1 MWTQVE
7 HLDTYFNLTFEKI
20 IYENMVSKL
29 RNEVEIMDI
38 PIDYKNNVLDQFADW
53 CKEHKPNTE
62 TVRYIAERLLLLE
75 NRFGDECD
83 FWNMQYK
90 NSLVRTFD
98 MNRRIFQNS
107 AFLIALYYVKL
118 LQGNFHQIRAISDIA
133 IKIVQGR
140 VAVNNVHRQKLR
152 HYKEQIDF

>member
-1 MWTQVE
+1 MEYVIQ
-7 HLDTYFNLTFEKI
+7 
-20 IYENMVSKL
+20 
-29 RNEVEIMDI
+29 
-38 PIDYKNNVLDQFADW
+38 
-53 CKEHKPNTE
+53 
-62 TVRYIAERLLLLE
+62 
-75 NRFGDECD
+75 
-83 FWNMQYK
+83 

-107 AFLIALYYVKL
+107 AFLIALYYVQL

>member
-1 MWTQVE
+1 
-7 HLDTYFNLTFEKI
+7 
-20 IYENMVSKL
+20 
-29 RNEVEIMDI
+29 
-38 PIDYKNNVLDQFADW
+38 
-53 CKEHKPNTE
+53 
-62 TVRYIAERLLLLE
+62 LE
-75 NRFGDECD
+75 YVI
-83 FWNMQYK
+83 Q

-107 AFLIALYYVKL
+107 AFLIALYYVQL